1 MKASDARTRYNDQV
15 DVSNPKWRKA
25 RESLWRKD
33 ISRNNKGDG
42 IPYALTEQYKRVFL
56 GEIEAVP
63 TGTDL
68 GPLDRDEPDG
78 PRWTTE
84 EGLGWKLHPVQNRDK
99 WRWAIVDRPP
109 AYKREKELFTQ
120 GIERLIEHR
129 ISQSVSRLGT
139 HGFVFNAGWSPELG
153 ADFTRYLLGDRYQA
167 DGYQFEGFFVQPKIS
182 PSKFFVSWLESSRGW
197 LRDVLNETDRLKPE
211 IMEDYFFSILDYV
224 QPAFFSGKVSP
235 SVRGETVEPLVG
247 VRILCNFFNGYMS
260 KIVEFHEAKGNK
272 VDPSEISVRNE
283 FVRNLEARVMALPET
298 HLFRAMWLRNKGK
311 PMVTSSRHDPGE
323 GTLSPE
329 EDVIKEIVFGTAF
342 FPPWRG
348 NSSRN
353 GSA

>member
-56 GEIEAVP
+56 SEIETVP
-63 TGTDL
+63 VGMDL

-78 PRWTTE
+78 PRWKTE
-84 EGLGWKLHPVQNRDK
+84 EGLGWQLHPVQNRDK

-109 AYKREKELFTQ
+109 VYKLEKELFAQ
-120 GIERLIEHR
+120 GIERLIEYR
-129 ISQSVSRLGT
+129 ISQLVTGLGT
-139 HGFVFNAGWSPELG
+139 HGFVFDAGWSPELG
-153 ADFTRYLLGDRYQA
+153 AEFTRYLLGERYQP

-182 PSKFFVSWLESSRGW
+182 PSRLFLSWLDSARGW
-197 LRDVLNETDRLKPE
+197 LEDVINDLDRLAPVVL
-211 IMEDYFFSILDYV
+211 EDYFFSMLGYV

-235 SVRGETVEPLVG
+235 SMSEVTVKPLIG
-247 VRILCNFFNGYMS
+247 LRILCNFDGFLSAVIAFNE
-260 KIVEFHEAKGNK
+260 VKGKK
-272 VDPSEISVRNE
+272 VYPANILVRNE
-283 FVRNLEARVMALPET
+283 FVHKLEARVMALPET

-311 PMVTSSRHDPGE
+311 PMVTNHRHDPGE
-323 GTLSPE
+323 GTLTPE
-329 EDVIKEIVFGTAF
+329 EDVVKEIAFGTAF

-348 NSSRN
+348 NSGHN
-353 GSA
+353 GLA